1 MIVCL
6 DCGNSRIKWGVHD
19 GVKWLGQG
27 AVDHFDAAA
36 LSSLP
41 TAWPN
46 PERVML
52 ANVAGEAVAGHLRE
66 QLAPWASM
74 LREVR
79 SEAGCCGVS
88 NHYQDPGR
96 LGVDRWCALLGARDQ
111 HDGACLVVMAGTAT
125 TIDTLDNEGNF
136 LGGMILPGVELMR
149 RSLASDTA
157 ALSLLE
163 GKYSSLPQCTADA
176 ILSGVI
182 EAQIGAITRAY
193 LRLTGERAVCLIS
206 GGNAPLLAGYLTIPC
221 RQVPNLPLEGLR
233 RLAAE
238 A

>member
-36 LSSLP
+36 LSALP

-52 ANVAGEAVAGHLRE
+52 ANVAGEAVAGQLRE
-66 QLAPWASM
+66 QLAPWAPL
-74 LREVR
+74 LREAR

-96 LGVDRWCALLGARDQ
+96 LGVDRWCALLGARDL

-125 TIDTLDNEGNF
+125 TIDTLDGEGNF